1 MKLTESSIEGVP
13 LIVVE
18 GDLDQASKRGAHRAV
33 DDALRGPYS
42 TGSLFIDLTN
52 CAFVDSGG
60 LGVLLSA
67 VEQLPAE
74 GWLGIIGATAGT
86 NRVLTYTGFLDS
98 DKVRFFSST
107 TDAAASLAR
116 ERRLPRPRP

>member
-52 CAFVDSGG
+52 CAFVASVAQPSNGVAPQG
-60 LGVLLSA
+60 TATVAGRAGNPLGVFVQTFDLT
-67 VEQLPAE
+67 
-74 GWLGIIGATAGT
+74 GAQ
-86 NRVLTYTGFLDS
+86 VD
-98 DKVRFFSST
+98 
-107 TDAAASLAR
+107 
-116 ERRLPRPRP
+116 RPFHLIVYC